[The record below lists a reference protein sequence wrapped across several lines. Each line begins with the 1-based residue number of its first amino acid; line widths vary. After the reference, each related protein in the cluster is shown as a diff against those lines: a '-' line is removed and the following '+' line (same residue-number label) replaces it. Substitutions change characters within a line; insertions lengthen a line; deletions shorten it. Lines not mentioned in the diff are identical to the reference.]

1 MLLTLCQ
8 DKAVSHWRVGHS
20 VFNPANAGKVS
31 KVPQDSALPPRQGRA
46 RSVPQRPF
54 FDPGGVTFILQRKKG
69 SEKFLD
75 SHKSCHKELVGWSR
89 NQDQLTH
96 AVCSALLRTP
106 LGSSASSW
114 VSFWFF
120 SEAPSGGPREPA
132 SAKGIYKSQG
142 PAGQQPESIS
152 RLLVVC
158 LDPVEERLWCLQ
170 ELPEH
175 FHTEMKSCKRPG
187 PLNCG

>member
-1 MLLTLCQ
+1 M
-8 DKAVSHWRVGHS
+8 GHS
-20 VFNPANAGKVS
+20 VPQMLIWSQGSPRTPLCLQVKAGLAQC
-31 KVPQDSALPPRQGRA
+31 PRDPPLTRG
-46 RSVPQRPF
+46 
-54 FDPGGVTFILQRKKG
+54 GGVTFILQRKTG

-75 SHKSCHKELVGWSR
+75 SHKSCHKELGGWSR

-96 AVCSALLRTP
+96 AICSALPRTP

-158 LDPVEERLWCLQ
+158 LDPVEERLWGLQ